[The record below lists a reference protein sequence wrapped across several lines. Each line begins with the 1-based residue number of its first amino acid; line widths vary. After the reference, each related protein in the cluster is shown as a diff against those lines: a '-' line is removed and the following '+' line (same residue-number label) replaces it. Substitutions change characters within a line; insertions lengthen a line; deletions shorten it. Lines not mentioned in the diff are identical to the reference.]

1 MRPFRTG
8 ERHTLTQMPT
18 TQEIPPNPA
27 QTDEQQ
33 KDQAA
38 VGRAS
43 SEESGSGPLKVRT
56 GRFGELEEHE
66 IMHLIDRLDD
76 ERSRSRFRES
86 IYISLFFYIALAW
99 FLIYGPQVIFHQ
111 PRFVKPQIPEQ
122 KELTFLDTPPD
133 LAKLKHAPTNKIAE
147 TPHTAQTVKPTLDK
161 KTLERLQA
169 MRRSP
174 APTPAPPA
182 PQQQAAPAPQPQ
194 QPPAP
199 QQAQTPP
206 PPTPLPQRAPQ
217 SPQTAMV
224 DAPRPQPNF
233 ARSQSAGSAIQQ
245 AAQNALRG
253 GGGGADYDHSSGS
266 HGGLNT
272 GVDVLSDTEGVDF
285 GPYLT
290 KILRE
295 IKSTWLPLIPEEA
308 RPPLNKQGETQ
319 IRFSI
324 LPNGKIGGMTL
335 EGSTHDD
342 ALNRAAW
349 GSITGV
355 GVFPPLPAQFK
366 GPNLELRIHYLV
378 NKNPE

>member
-1 MRPFRTG
+1 MRPFRSG

-33 KDQAA
+33 KDRTTE
-38 VGRAS
+38 GRS
-43 SEESGSGPLKVRT
+43 STDESGSGPVKVRT

-76 ERSRSRFRES
+76 ERSRARFRES

-111 PRFVKPQIPEQ
+111 PRFVKAKIPEQ
-122 KELTFLDTPPD
+122 KELTFLDTPRD
-133 LAKLKHAPTNKIAE
+133 LTKLKHAPSNKIAE
-147 TPHTAQTVKPTLDK
+147 TPHTAQTVKPTLDQ

-169 MRRSP
+169 MRQAP
-174 APTPAPPA
+174 TPTPAPPA
-182 PQQQAAPAPQPQ
+182 PAQQQAAPAPQPQ
-194 QPPAP
+194 QTAP

-206 PPTPLPQRAPQ
+206 PPAPLPQHPTQ
-217 SPQTAMV
+217 NPQTAMV

-233 ARSQSAGSAIQQ
+233 GRPQSAGSAIQQ
-245 AAQNALRG
+245 ATQNAMRG

-272 GVDVLSDTEGVDF
+272 GYEVLSDTEGVDF

-295 IKSTWLPLIPEEA
+295 IKATWLPLIPEEA
-308 RPPLNKQGETQ
+308 RPPLNKQGETL
-319 IRFSI
+319 IRFTI
-324 LPNGKIGGMTL
+324 LPDGRLGQMAL
-335 EGSTHDD
+335 DGSTHDD

-355 GVFPPLPAQFK
+355 GVFPPLPANFK